1 MSLFRKE
8 FFNWHTRDNS
18 YNRANNFCY
27 GVLSSNSICELVTPS
42 TKAIYIDFLIRSESE
57 SSYLPKNSDYRN
69 QEYNFYYDL
78 VISNQNTEYK
88 KRLFSRHY
96 KEYGTTGLF
105 GDFKEEL
112 EDLDEP
118 KVVQG
123 LEDYFNPLLKHLSS
137 KNGLENGDAALNN
150 LFRTIGSVK
159 PVVNKKEPN
168 SVCYKSRV
176 TLNFLDA
183 AKAREQR
190 DESRV
195 REKES
200 AVFDGP
206 VKWISFRFHFTY
218 GKGPEKANR
227 TKLVLTIINGM
238 GASLE
243 YDVFDFRCN
252 IENYKGWYESW
263 VSFVN
268 TEGKIK
274 ITQLLNRLSGY
285 HECASNLVE
294 WESINRI
301 ISKVAGRSDFEVSFN
316 FSDGSQTDSGNK
328 GNKQRA
334 KKTQNDKSSIWLG
347 LLGLED
353 IPDSFE
359 ELKKA
364 YRNACFAFHPDRFTD
379 VGKKKW
385 AEGQLKKVSTAFDE
399 LSKLYA

>member
-1 MSLFRKE
+1 MSLFHKE

-18 YNRANNFCY
+18 YNRANNFYY
-27 GVLSSNSICELVTPS
+27 GVMSSDAISDLVTPS
-42 TKAIYIDFLIRSESE
+42 TKAIYFDFLIRSESE
-57 SSYLPKNSDYRN
+57 SSYFPKNSDYRN

-78 VISNQNTEYK
+78 VISNQDIEYK
-88 KRLFSRHY
+88 KRLFCRHY
-96 KEYGTTGLF
+96 KEHGTTGLF

-137 KNGLENGDAALNN
+137 NNGLENGDAVLND

-159 PVVNKKEPN
+159 PVLNNIEPN
-168 SVCYKSRV
+168 SVCYKRRV

-190 DESRV
+190 DKSKI

-206 VKWISFRFHFTY
+206 IKWISFRFHFAY
-218 GKGPEKANR
+218 GRGPEKANR
-227 TKLVLTIINGM
+227 TKLVLTIINSM
-238 GASLE
+238 GSSLE

-274 ITQLLNRLSGY
+274 VTQLLNRLSEY

-316 FSDGSQTDSGNK
+316 FSEGTQTGSGNK
-328 GNKQRA
+328 GNKQKK
-334 KKTQNDKSSIWLG
+334 KKTQDGEYAIWLV
-347 LLGLED
+347 LLGLESM
-353 IPDSFE
+353 PDSLE

-364 YRNACFAFHPDRFTD
+364 YRNACFAFHPDRFSD
-379 VGKKKW
+379 AGKKKW
-385 AEGQLKKVSTAFDE
+385 AEDQLKKVSSAFDE